1 MCACSA
7 AQSCPTC
14 CDPVNCSPPGS
25 SVHGISQAGT
35 LEWVAISSSRGSS
48 WTRDRTQV
56 PALAGGIFITEYMES
71 RNKKYKVFIIFDMT
85 PKRYLLKRR
94 TKCRSSLR
102 GGLHFPRLTM
112 YHDWNVIFMKLPG
125 PAYEKINQEQFS
137 LERFSSSGRKISKAK
152 KWKLT

>member
-1 MCACSA
+1 MKCWSLSYVQLFAIPWTVVCQAPLSMGFPR
-7 AQSCPTC
+7 QEHWSGLPF
-14 CDPVNCSPPGS
+14 PPPGDLPEP
-25 SVHGISQAGT
+25 GIEPRS
-35 LEWVAISSSRGSS
+35 
-48 WTRDRTQV
+48 

-112 YHDWNVIFMKLPG
+112 YHD
-125 PAYEKINQEQFS
+125 
-137 LERFSSSGRKISKAK
+137 
-152 KWKLT
+152 

>member
-1 MCACSA
+1 MR
-7 AQSCPTC
+7 AQPLSRVQLVVTPWIVAHQA
-14 CDPVNCSPPGS
+14 PLSMGFPRQEHWSGLPFPPPGDLPEP
-25 SVHGISQAGT
+25 GIEPRS
-35 LEWVAISSSRGSS
+35 
-48 WTRDRTQV
+48 